1 VATEQPEAPQGRF
14 PARATSTDPADWPVG
29 RLLSAAARR
38 VEREWNAHLSTWDL
52 NHASMP
58 VLLHLLQRPRSQ
70 RELASAC
77 GITEQTMSR
86 ILARMER
93 TGYITRA
100 PDEIDHRKYVI
111 AITASGRSVAM
122 LAADPRPA
130 EAMTTRGLTPEQVE
144 ELRVLLAIVARP
156 HDDRPGRS
164 PIVRPPADDEADDDA
179 DDDAHGV
186 AG

>member
-1 VATEQPEAPQGRF
+1 MPGAPERPI

-38 VEREWNAHLSTWDL
+38 VEREWNAHLATWDL

-70 RELASAC
+70 RELATAS
-77 GITEQTMSR
+77 GVTEQTMSR

-93 TGYITRA
+93 TGYVTRA
-100 PDEIDHRKYVI
+100 PDADDHRKYVI
-111 AITASGRSVAM
+111 TITDLGRSVAM

-130 EAMTTRGLTPEQVE
+130 EAMTTRGLTPDQIE
-144 ELRVLLAIVARP
+144 ELRVLLAIVAAP
-156 HDDRPGRS
+156 HVDAPASSPHGAGPGPR
-164 PIVRPPADDEADDDA
+164 R
-179 DDDAHGV
+179 
-186 AG
+186 AGRGSGLA

>member
-1 VATEQPEAPQGRF
+1 MDTERPGASEGQI

-38 VEREWNAHLSTWDL
+38 VEREWNAHLATWDL

-58 VLLHLLQRPRSQ
+58 VLLHLMQRPRSQ
-70 RELASAC
+70 RELASASSV
-77 GITEQTMSR
+77 TEQTMSR

-93 TGYITRA
+93 TGYVTRA
-100 PDEIDHRKYVI
+100 PDENDHRKYVI
-111 AITASGRSVAM
+111 TITDVGRSVAM

-130 EAMTTRGLTPEQVE
+130 EAMTTRGLTPQQIE
-144 ELRVLLAIVARP
+144 ELRALLAIVASP
-156 HDDRPGRS
+156 HVGGPGS
-164 PIVRPPADDEADDDA
+164 APPAPTPAREEPDQA
-179 DDDAHGV
+179 

>member
-1 VATEQPEAPQGRF
+1 MATESPGVPDGQP

-29 RLLSAAARR
+29 RLLSTAARR
-38 VEREWNAHLSTWDL
+38 VEREWNAHLATWDL

-77 GITEQTMSR
+77 SVTEQTMSR

-100 PDEIDHRKYVI
+100 PDEVDHRKYVI
-111 AITASGRSVAM
+111 AITDAGRSVAM

-130 EAMTTRGLTPEQVE
+130 DAMTTRGLTPEQVDQ
-144 ELRVLLAIVARP
+144 LRVLLAIVARA
-156 HDDRPGRS
+156 HDDRPVGS
-164 PIVRPPADDEADDDA
+164 PIARPPVDDEADEA
-179 DDDAHGV
+179 DEAEG
-186 AG
+186 

>member
-1 VATEQPEAPQGRF
+1 MVTDMPGESEGRI

-38 VEREWNAHLSTWDL
+38 VEREWNAHLATWDL

-58 VLLHLLQRPRSQ
+58 VLLHLLQHPRSQ
-70 RELASAC
+70 RELASAS
-77 GITEQTMSR
+77 GVTEQTMSR

-93 TGYITRA
+93 TGYVTRA
-100 PDEIDHRKYVI
+100 PDEADHRKYVI
-111 AITASGRSVAM
+111 TITDVGRSVAM

-130 EAMTTRGLTPEQVE
+130 EAMTTRGLTPAQVE
-144 ELRVLLAIVARP
+144 ELRVLLAIVA
-156 HDDRPGRS
+156 S
-164 PIVRPPADDEADDDA
+164 PADGPASAPPAGTPTRDEPDE
-179 DDDAHGV
+179 V

>member
-1 VATEQPEAPQGRF
+1 MATEVPGVPDGQI

-29 RLLSAAARR
+29 RLLSSAARR

-70 RELASAC
+70 RQLASASNV
-77 GITEQTMSR
+77 TEQTMSR

-93 TGYITRA
+93 TGYVTRA
-100 PDEIDHRKYVI
+100 PDENDHRKYVI
-111 AITASGRSVAM
+111 AITDAGRSVAV

-130 EAMTTRGLTPEQVE
+130 EAMTTRGLTPDQVE
-144 ELRVLLAIVARP
+144 QLRRLLAIVAAPRVEGP
-156 HDDRPGRS
+156 
-164 PIVRPPADDEADDDA
+164 DE
-179 DDDAHGV
+179 V

>member
-1 VATEQPEAPQGRF
+1 VATEQPGVPDGQL

-38 VEREWNAHLSTWDL
+38 VEREWNAHLATWDL

-58 VLLHLLQRPRSQ
+58 VLLHLLHRTRSQ

-77 GITEQTMSR
+77 GVTEQTMSR

-100 PDEIDHRKYVI
+100 PDEVDHRKYVI
-111 AITASGRSVAM
+111 AITDAGRSVAI

-130 EAMTTRGLTPEQVE
+130 EAMTTRGLTPEQVDQ
-144 ELRVLLAIVARP
+144 LRGLLAIVARA
-156 HDDRPGRS
+156 HDDRP
-164 PIVRPPADDEADDDA
+164 VTTAVAPPPLADEVDETDEAE
-179 DDDAHGV
+179 G
-186 AG
+186 